1 VWVAILLAVVAI
13 AEAPFA
19 GMWIW
24 DRVAFAGSAV
34 EANTSGLAAFGTV
47 HVETAPAGMEVW
59 VNGGAAGRTPTQLS
73 ILVGAAEIQLR
84 HADRVHTV
92 PLTIASGEV
101 VRLRVELPAAVEES
115 VELTDGVADT
125 PIDMVVVVSA
135 QAEDL
140 ALIVDPAVEVPS
152 AERDSTALALAQP
165 SLTP

>member
-1 VWVAILLAVVAI
+1 
-13 AEAPFA
+13 
-19 GMWIW
+19 
-24 DRVAFAGSAV
+24 
-34 EANTSGLAAFGTV
+34 
-47 HVETAPAGMEVW
+47 MEVW